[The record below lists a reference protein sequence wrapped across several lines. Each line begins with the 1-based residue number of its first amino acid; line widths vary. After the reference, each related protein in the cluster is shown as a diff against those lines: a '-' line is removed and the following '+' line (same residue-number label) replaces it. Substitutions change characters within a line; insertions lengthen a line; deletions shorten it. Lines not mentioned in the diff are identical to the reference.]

1 GPENRRAV
9 YCTTAVAYPMKRPSF
24 PSLRRPDQLYRRLD
38 ELSAF
43 AAKHAQTE
51 DRVFWFVQLV
61 RWLRGTRNE
70 KAGLRLRY
78 LRTQLEQHPE
88 WRETFSASVV
98 QLVSSWDCQQL
109 LAYGGI
115 A

>member
-1 GPENRRAV
+1 
-9 YCTTAVAYPMKRPSF
+9 MKRNSI
-24 PSLRRPDQLYRRLD
+24 SVLQRPDQLYRRLD

-43 AAKHAQTE
+43 AAENAQAE

-61 RWLRGTRNE
+61 RWLRGTGNE
-70 KAGLRLRY
+70 KKGLRLRY
-78 LRTQLEQHPE
+78 LLTQLEQHPE
-88 WRETFSASVV
+88 WRTSFSSGIT
-98 QLVSSWDCQQL
+98 QLVQSWDLEQL